1 MGSRIFVTGGAGY
14 IGAVL
19 VPMLLE
25 RGYEVRVLDRLYW
38 GTEPLAPYLD
48 DIEVIEGDVRDLPR
62 GVLDGVD
69 AVVHLAGLSNDPT
82 AEFAPVANWKMNAEA
97 TDSLARSCVAA
108 GIQRFTFG
116 SSCSVYDS
124 LPAGVVYDEDA
135 ALTPRGAYAGSKA
148 QAEVYLRKAT
158 DAGFRPTIL
167 RQGTVYGVSPRMRY
181 DLVVN
186 TFVRDAMRLGALRL
200 HGGGAMHRPLVD
212 IRDVAEAHI
221 ACLEAPLDRVGAQTF
236 NVLHRNL
243 PISQVAEAVVAAFA
257 CRGTAVEVQHAPLPP
272 IVREYQCAN
281 DRLPAATGF
290 APSRSLEQVLPE
302 LIAHAEGV
310 SSDFDN
316 PRYYNIDWMTPMR
329 AEIESPA
336 VSRLADAVGGA

>member
-25 RGYEVRVLDRLYW
+25 RGYQVRVLDRLYW
-38 GTEPLAPYLD
+38 GSDPLGPYLPHV
-48 DIEVIEGDVRDLPR
+48 ELIEGDVRDLPK

-97 TDSLARSCVAA
+97 TESLAQSCAAA

-124 LPAGVVYDEDA
+124 LPAGIVYDEDA

-148 QAEVYLRKAT
+148 QAEVYLHQT
-158 DAGFRPTIL
+158 TTPDFQPTIL
-167 RQGTVYGVSPRMRY
+167 RQGTVYGASPRMRY

-186 TFVRDAMRLGALRL
+186 TFVRDAMRQGRLML
-200 HGGGAMHRPLVD
+200 HGGGTMHRPLVD

-221 ACLEAPLDRVGAQTF
+221 ACLEAPIEQVGGRTF

-243 PISQVAEAVVAAFA
+243 PIHAVADAVVQEFA
-257 CRGTAVEVQHAPLPP
+257 RRGKTVEVQHAPLPP

-290 APSRSLEQVLPE
+290 TPSRSLEQVLPE
-302 LIAHAEGV
+302 LIALAEGPFG
-310 SSDFDN
+310 DFEN

-329 AEIESPA
+329 AEIESSVVA
-336 VSRLADAVGGA
+336 RLADAVGGA